1 MVREFKLPDVGE
13 GVAEGEI
20 VSWLV
25 EEGDPVTEDQAVA
38 EVETDKAIVEV
49 PSPVNGTVREILAE
63 EGEVVEVGSVIIT
76 FDVEGEEAEPA
87 DEPTE
92 SAESEQ
98 PTESQTETANQATTQ
113 GDATEADA
121 AEASTGEGRVFAA
134 PSARR
139 LARELGVDIAS
150 VEGSGPSG
158 RVTEADVRRAAESS
172 GESDEGTGGPEP
184 MDGSGS
190 TGGPAST
197 DAVAERGEA
206 LAEAEEPAGD
216 VAATR
221 EQGAQPTTEDFSGAV
236 ESADRDRTLA
246 APATRRLAEEQGVDL
261 NAVPATE
268 QRDGE
273 AFVTSEA
280 VMEYAEAQRQAQQA
294 QAETAAATDAGERVE
309 RVQYKGV
316 RKTIGDA
323 MSRSKYTAPHVTHHD
338 TAVVDDLVETRERLK
353 PEAEERGI
361 RLTYMPFVIKAAVAA
376 LKQHPKLNAELDE
389 EAGEILRKN
398 YYNVGVAAATDAGLM
413 VPVVEDVDR
422 KGLLQISSE
431 VNELVQK
438 ARDRSISREE
448 LRGSTFSVTNFGA
461 VGGEYATPILNYP
474 EAAILG
480 IGKLEQ
486 RPVVEESEAPSA
498 SDSASGGAASTGEVV
513 ARYTL
518 PLSLTID
525 HRIVDGADAAAFTN
539 TFIEYVENPELLLL
553 E

>member
-25 EEGDPVTEDQAVA
+25 EEGDEVTEDQAVA

-49 PSPVNGTVREILAE
+49 PSPVNGTVREIIPE

-76 FDVEGEEAEPA
+76 FDVEGEPVEEGQTEGEARRAAESDAGSAAEAEA
-87 DEPTE
+87 SGE
-92 SAESEQ
+92 AE
-98 PTESQTETANQATTQ
+98 QATTQ
-113 GDATEADA
+113 GEATEETV
-121 AEASTGEGRVFAA
+121 AEEVSTGEGRVFAA

-150 VEGSGPSG
+150 VGGSGPSG
-158 RVTEADVRRAAESS
+158 RVTERDVRQAAESS
-172 GESDEGTGGPEP
+172 GTDEPSGGEGSPSVQSGGATSGPGSEEDDDASDSSGGAT
-184 MDGSGS
+184 S
-190 TGGPAST
+190 GPA
-197 DAVAERGEA
+197 
-206 LAEAEEPAGD
+206 
-216 VAATR
+216 
-221 EQGAQPTTEDFSGAV
+221 PTSV
-236 ESADRDRTLA
+236 ESADRERTLA
-246 APATRRLAEEQGVDL
+246 APATRRVADEQGVDL

-280 VMEYAEAQRQAQQA
+280 VMEYAEAQRQAQQS
-294 QAETAAATDAGERVE
+294 QAETAAQTPEGERVE
-309 RVQYKGV
+309 RIQYKGV

-323 MSRSKYTAPHVTHHD
+323 MSRSKYTSPHVTHHD
-338 TAVVDDLVETRERLK
+338 TAVVDQLVETRERLK
-353 PEAEERGI
+353 PKAEERGI
-361 RLTYMPFVIKAAVAA
+361 RLTYMPFVMKAVVAA

-398 YYNVGVAAATDAGLM
+398 YYNVGVATATDAGLM
-413 VPVVEDVDR
+413 VPVVDDIDQ

-431 VNELVQK
+431 VNEVVQK
-438 ARDRSISREE
+438 ARDRSISRDE
-448 LRGSTFSVTNFGA
+448 LQGSTFSVTNFGA
-461 VGGEYATPILNYP
+461 IGGEYATPILNYP

-480 IGKLEQ
+480 IGELKQ
-486 RPVVEESEAPSA
+486 RPVVE
-498 SDSASGGAASTGEVV
+498 DGEVV
-513 ARYTL
+513 AKHTL
-518 PLSLTID
+518 PISLSID
-525 HRIVDGADAAAFTN
+525 HRIVDGADAAAFAN

>member
-25 EEGDPVTEDQAVA
+25 EEGDAVTEDQAVA

-49 PSPVNGTVREILAE
+49 PSPVNGTVREIIPE

-76 FDVEGEEAEPA
+76 FDVEGEPVEEGQTEGEARRAAESDAGSAPESEASGEAE
-87 DEPTE
+87 
-92 SAESEQ
+92 
-98 PTESQTETANQATTQ
+98 QATTQ
-113 GDATEADA
+113 GDATEETV
-121 AEASTGEGRVFAA
+121 AEEVSTGEGRVFAA

-158 RVTEADVRRAAESS
+158 RVTERDVRQTAESAGTDDAS
-172 GESDEGTGGPEP
+172 GETGGASQSGGEP
-184 MDGSGS
+184 SAQSGGATS
-190 TGGPAST
+190 GPGPMEDDVSGKSGGATSGPA
-197 DAVAERGEA
+197 
-206 LAEAEEPAGD
+206 
-216 VAATR
+216 
-221 EQGAQPTTEDFSGAV
+221 PTSV
-236 ESADRDRTLA
+236 ESADRERTLA
-246 APATRRLAEEQGVDL
+246 APATRRVAEEQGVDL

-280 VMEYAEAQRQAQQA
+280 VMQYAEAQRQAQQS
-294 QAETAAATDAGERVE
+294 QAETAAETSAGERVE
-309 RVQYKGV
+309 RIQYKGV

-338 TAVVDDLVETRERLK
+338 TAVVEDLVDTRERLK
-353 PEAEERGI
+353 PKAEEQGI
-361 RLTYMPFVIKAAVAA
+361 RLTYMPFVMKAVVAA

-398 YYNVGVAAATDAGLM
+398 YYNVGVATATDAGLM
-413 VPVVEDVDR
+413 VPVVDDVDH

-431 VNELVQK
+431 VNEVVQK
-438 ARDRSISREE
+438 ARDRSISRDE
-448 LRGSTFSVTNFGA
+448 LQGSTFSVTNFGA
-461 VGGEYATPILNYP
+461 IGGEYATPILNYP

-480 IGKLEQ
+480 IGELKQ
-486 RPVVEESEAPSA
+486 RPVVE
-498 SDSASGGAASTGEVV
+498 DGEVV
-513 ARYTL
+513 AKHTL
-518 PLSLTID
+518 PISLSID
-525 HRIVDGADAAAFTN
+525 HRIVDGADAAAFAN

>member
-49 PSPVNGTVREILAE
+49 PSPVNGTVREIIPE

-87 DEPTE
+87 DETATE
-92 SAESEQ
+92 SAQSDE
-98 PTESQTETANQATTQ
+98 PTESQTETA
-113 GDATEADA
+113 EEPEVSADDSG
-121 AEASTGEGRVFAA
+121 EVSTGEGRVFAA

-150 VEGSGPSG
+150 VDGSGPSG
-158 RVTEADVRRAAESS
+158 RVTERDVRQAAESS
-172 GESDEGTGGPEP
+172 GTDDGTDEPSAQSGGDPSAQ
-184 MDGSGS
+184 SGGDPS
-190 TGGPAST
+190 AQSGGATSGPGPADDDMSGKSGGAT
-197 DAVAERGEA
+197 SG
-206 LAEAEEPAGD
+206 PAPG
-216 VAATR
+216 
-221 EQGAQPTTEDFSGAV
+221 SV
-236 ESADRDRTLA
+236 ESADRERTLA
-246 APATRRLAEEQGVDL
+246 APATRRVAEEQGVDL
-261 NAVPATE
+261 NAVPASE

-280 VMEYAEAQRQAQQA
+280 VMQYAEAQRQAQQS
-294 QAETAAATDAGERVE
+294 QAETAAATPEGERVE
-309 RVQYKGV
+309 RIQYKGV

-323 MSRSKYTAPHVTHHD
+323 MSRSKYTSPHVTHHD
-338 TAVVDDLVETRERLK
+338 TAVVEQLVDTRERLK
-353 PEAEERGI
+353 PKAEEQGI
-361 RLTYMPFVIKAAVAA
+361 RLTYMPFVMKAVVAA

-398 YYNVGVAAATDAGLM
+398 YYNVGVATATDAGLM
-413 VPVVEDVDR
+413 VPVVDDIDQ

-431 VNELVQK
+431 VNEVVQK
-438 ARDRSISREE
+438 ARDRSISRDE
-448 LRGSTFSVTNFGA
+448 LQGSTFSVTNFGA
-461 VGGEYATPILNYP
+461 IGGEYATPILNYP

-480 IGKLEQ
+480 IGELKQ
-486 RPVVEESEAPSA
+486 RPVVE
-498 SDSASGGAASTGEVV
+498 DGEVV
-513 ARYTL
+513 AKHTL
-518 PLSLTID
+518 PISLSID
-525 HRIVDGADAAAFTN
+525 HRIVDGADAAAFAN

>member
-25 EEGDPVTEDQAVA
+25 EEGDTVTEDQPVA

-49 PSPVNGTVREILAE
+49 PSPVDGTVREIIPE

-76 FDVEGEEAEPA
+76 FDVEGEPVEEGQTEGEARRAAEADAGAAEAEA
-87 DEPTE
+87 SGSETE
-92 SAESEQ
+92 
-98 PTESQTETANQATTQ
+98 QATTQ
-113 GDATEADA
+113 GDATEETV
-121 AEASTGEGRVFAA
+121 AEEVSTGEGRVFAA

-139 LARELGVDIAS
+139 VARELGVDIAA
-150 VEGSGPSG
+150 VDGSGPSG
-158 RVTEADVRRAAESS
+158 RVTEQDVRRAAESADAG
-172 GESDEGTGGPEP
+172 GEPGEPDVSSPMDGSASTGGPEMTETP
-184 MDGSGS
+184 ADSGS
-190 TGGPAST
+190 PSPGAGGSPS
-197 DAVAERGEA
+197 
-206 LAEAEEPAGD
+206 P
-216 VAATR
+216 
-221 EQGAQPTTEDFSGAV
+221 V

-246 APATRRLAEEQGVDL
+246 APATRRIAEEQGVDL

-280 VMEYAEAQRQAQQA
+280 VMQYAEAQRQAQQS
-294 QAETAAATDAGERVE
+294 QAETAAQTPAGERVE
-309 RVQYKGV
+309 RIQYKGV

-323 MSRSKYTAPHVTHHD
+323 MSQSKYTAPHVTHHD
-338 TAVVDDLVETRERLK
+338 TAVVDALVETRERLK
-353 PEAEERGI
+353 PRAEERGI
-361 RLTYMPFVIKAAVAA
+361 RLTYMPFVMKAVVAS

-398 YYNVGVAAATDAGLM
+398 YYNVGVATATDAGLM
-413 VPVVEDVDR
+413 VPVVDDVDG

-438 ARDRSISREE
+438 ARDRSISRDE
-448 LRGSTFSVTNFGA
+448 LQGSTFSVTNFGA
-461 VGGEYATPILNYP
+461 IGGEYATPILNYP

-480 IGKLEQ
+480 IGELKQ
-486 RPVVEESEAPSA
+486 RPVVE
-498 SDSASGGAASTGEVV
+498 DGEVV
-513 ARYTL
+513 AKHTL
-518 PLSLTID
+518 PISLTID
-525 HRIVDGADAAAFTN
+525 HRIVDGADAAAFAN

>member
-25 EEGDPVTEDQAVA
+25 EEGDTVTEDQAVA

-49 PSPVNGTVREILAE
+49 PSPVDGTVREIIPE
-63 EGEVVEVGSVIIT
+63 EGEVVAVGSVIIT
-76 FDVEGEEAEPA
+76 FDVEGEPVEEGQTEGEARRAAESDAGTAAEADSPGEAE
-87 DEPTE
+87 
-92 SAESEQ
+92 
-98 PTESQTETANQATTQ
+98 QATTQ
-113 GDATEADA
+113 GDATEETV
-121 AEASTGEGRVFAA
+121 AEEVSTGEGRVFAA

-139 LARELGVDIAS
+139 VARELGVDIAA
-150 VEGSGPSG
+150 VDGSGPSG
-158 RVTEADVRRAAESS
+158 RVTEQDVRRAAESADTEGES
-172 GESDEGTGGPEP
+172 GELDVSSPMDGSASTGGPEMTEGP
-184 MDGSGS
+184 VDSGAPSPGS
-190 TGGPAST
+190 
-197 DAVAERGEA
+197 
-206 LAEAEEPAGD
+206 PAG
-216 VAATR
+216 
-221 EQGAQPTTEDFSGAV
+221 GAGGSPSPV

-246 APATRRLAEEQGVDL
+246 APATRRVAEEQGVDL

-280 VMEYAEAQRQAQQA
+280 VMQYAEAQRQAQQS
-294 QAETAAATDAGERVE
+294 QAETAAQTPAGERVE

-338 TAVVDDLVETRERLK
+338 TAVVDALVETRERLK
-353 PEAEERGI
+353 PRADERGI
-361 RLTYMPFVIKAAVAA
+361 RLTYMPFVMKAVVAS

-398 YYNVGVAAATDAGLM
+398 YYNVGVATATDAGLM
-413 VPVVEDVDR
+413 VPVVDDVDG

-438 ARDRSISREE
+438 ARDRSISRDE
-448 LRGSTFSVTNFGA
+448 LQGSTFSVTNFGA
-461 VGGEYATPILNYP
+461 IGGEYATPILNYP

-480 IGKLEQ
+480 IGELKQ
-486 RPVVEESEAPSA
+486 RPVVE
-498 SDSASGGAASTGEVV
+498 DGEVV
-513 ARYTL
+513 AKHTL
-518 PLSLTID
+518 PISLTID
-525 HRIVDGADAAAFTN
+525 HRIVDGADAAAFAN

>member
-25 EEGDPVTEDQAVA
+25 EEGDPVSEDQAVA

-49 PSPVNGTVREILAE
+49 PSPVDGTVREIIPE
-63 EGEVVEVGSVIIT
+63 EGEVVAVGSVIIT
-76 FDVEGEEAEPA
+76 FDVEGEEAEPT
-87 DEPTE
+87 DESTTE
-92 SAESEQ
+92 SAGSDRQ
-98 PTESQTETANQATTQ
+98 PESQAETAQEPEVS
-113 GDATEADA
+113 GDSG
-121 AEASTGEGRVFAA
+121 AEAGEVSTSEGRVFAA

-139 LARELGVDIAS
+139 LARELGVDLAA

-158 RVTEADVRRAAESS
+158 RVTESDVQRAADS
-172 GESDEGTGGPEP
+172 GGTEEPDEDAGGPEP

-197 DAVAERGEA
+197 DAVGVGDGSAPGEGA
-206 LAEAEEPAGD
+206 GSTGGTAPAG
-216 VAATR
+216 
-221 EQGAQPTTEDFSGAV
+221 GAPSSV

-246 APATRRLAEEQGVDL
+246 APATRRVAEEQGVDL
-261 NAVPATE
+261 NAVPASE
-268 QRDGE
+268 QRDGQ

-280 VMEYAEAQRQAQQA
+280 VMEYAEAQRQAQRE
-294 QAETAAATDAGERVE
+294 QAEAAAGTTEGERVE
-309 RVQYKGV
+309 RIEYRGV

-338 TAVVDDLVETRERLK
+338 TAVVDDLVDTRERLK

-361 RLTYMPFVIKAAVAA
+361 RLTYMPFVMKAAVAA

-431 VNELVQK
+431 VNEVVQK
-438 ARDRSISREE
+438 ARDRSISRDE
-448 LRGSTFSVTNFGA
+448 LQGSTFSVTNFGA

-486 RPVVEESEAPSA
+486 RPVVE
-498 SDSASGGAASTGEVV
+498 DGEVV
-513 ARYTL
+513 AKHTL
-518 PLSLTID
+518 PISLTID
-525 HRIVDGADAAAFTN
+525 HRIVDGADAAAFAN